1 MNNYTWGD
9 IQIESL
15 KKMFLNNDN
24 ITIDKLDEYKSNK
37 KYKTYLFAMPQACNE
52 AINYIT
58 NLIPVIKSY
67 ELTID
72 KDRIDLSTLIEDFK
86 CVQNIITKKRWNME
100 TENIIKFDDAT
111 GTAIIYYEAN
121 PKIIDSDT
129 ETSEKIEI
137 NKDCVRYIPLYIAA
151 ELYKDDDLTLSTVYM
166 NEFMNN
172 IGTIANRTSFVVNNT
187 INPIYTIEG

>member
-1 MNNYTWGD
+1 MTWGE

-15 KKMFLNNDN
+15 KKMFLNNDELKVDDLE
-24 ITIDKLDEYKSNK
+24 TYKTNK
-37 KYKTYLFAMPQACNE
+37 KYKTYLYAMPQACNE
-52 AINYIT
+52 AINYII

-72 KDRIDLSTLIEDFK
+72 KERIDLSTLINDFK
-86 CVQNIITKKRWNME
+86 CVQNIITTRKWNME
-100 TENIIKFDDAT
+100 TNSVIKFDEAN

-129 ETSEKIEI
+129 EASESIGI

-172 IGTIANRTSFVVNNT
+172 IGTIANRTSFVVNNS

>member
-1 MNNYTWGD
+1 MTWGE

-15 KKMFLNNDN
+15 KKMFLNNDDLK
-24 ITIDKLDEYKSNK
+24 IDDLETYKTNK
-37 KYKTYLFAMPQACNE
+37 KYKTYIYAMPQACNE

-72 KDRIDLSTLIEDFK
+72 KERIDLSTLIDDFK
-86 CVQNIITKKRWNME
+86 CVQNIITTRKWNME
-100 TENIIKFDDAT
+100 TNSVIKFDEAN

-121 PKIIDSDT
+121 PKIMDSNT
-129 ETSEKIEI
+129 ETSESIEI

-172 IGTIANRTSFVVNNT
+172 IGTIANRTSFVVNNS

>member
-1 MNNYTWGD
+1 MTWGE

-15 KKMFLNNDN
+15 KKMFLNNDDLK
-24 ITIDKLDEYKSNK
+24 IDDLETYKTNK
-37 KYKTYLFAMPQACNE
+37 KYKTYIYAMPQACNE

-72 KDRIDLSTLIEDFK
+72 KERIDLSTLIDDFK
-86 CVQNIITKKRWNME
+86 CVQNIITTRKWNME
-100 TENIIKFDDAT
+100 TNSVIKFDEAN
-111 GTAIIYYEAN
+111 GTAIMYYEAN
-121 PKIIDSDT
+121 PKIIDSNT
-129 ETSEKIEI
+129 ETSESIEI

-172 IGTIANRTSFVVNNT
+172 IGTIANRTSFVVNNS

>member
-1 MNNYTWGD
+1 MTWGE

-15 KKMFLNNDN
+15 KKMFLNNDDLK
-24 ITIDKLDEYKSNK
+24 IDDLETYKTNK
-37 KYKTYLFAMPQACNE
+37 KYKTYIYAMPQACNE

-72 KDRIDLSTLIEDFK
+72 KERIDLSTLIDDFK
-86 CVQNIITKKRWNME
+86 CVQNIITTRKWNME
-100 TENIIKFDDAT
+100 TNSVIKFDEAN

-121 PKIIDSDT
+121 PKIIDSNT
-129 ETSEKIEI
+129 ETSESIEI

-172 IGTIANRTSFVVNNT
+172 IGTITNRTSFVVNNS

>member
-1 MNNYTWGD
+1 MTWGE

-15 KKMFLNNDN
+15 KKMFLNNDDLKVDDLE
-24 ITIDKLDEYKSNK
+24 TYKTNK
-37 KYKTYLFAMPQACNE
+37 KYKTYLYAMPQACNE

-58 NLIPVIKSY
+58 NLIPMIKSY

-72 KDRIDLSTLIEDFK
+72 KERMDLSALIDDFK
-86 CVQNIITKKRWNME
+86 CVQNIITTRKWNME
-100 TENIIKFDDAT
+100 TNSVIKFDEAN

-129 ETSEKIEI
+129 ETSESIEI

-172 IGTIANRTSFVVNNT
+172 IGTIANRTSFVVNNS

>member
-1 MNNYTWGD
+1 MTWGE

-15 KKMFLNNDN
+15 KKMFLNNDELKVDDLE
-24 ITIDKLDEYKSNK
+24 TYKTNK
-37 KYKTYLFAMPQACNE
+37 KYKTYIYAMPQACNE

-67 ELTID
+67 ELIID
-72 KDRIDLSTLIEDFK
+72 KERIDLSTLIDDFK
-86 CVQNIITKKRWNME
+86 CVQNIITTRKWAME
-100 TENIIKFDDAT
+100 TNSIIKFDDAN

-121 PKIIDSDT
+121 PKIINSST
-129 ETSEKIEI
+129 EISEKIEI
-137 NKDCVRYIPLYIAA
+137 NKDCLRYIPLYIAA

-172 IGTIANRTSFVVNNT
+172 IGTIASRTSFVVNNS

>member
-1 MNNYTWGD
+1 MTWGE

-15 KKMFLNNDN
+15 KKMFLNNDDLKVDDLE
-24 ITIDKLDEYKSNK
+24 TYKTNK
-37 KYKTYLFAMPQACNE
+37 KYKTYLYAMPQACNE

-72 KDRIDLSTLIEDFK
+72 KERIDLSTLIDAFK
-86 CVQNIITKKRWNME
+86 CVQNIITTRKWNME
-100 TENIIKFDDAT
+100 TNSVIKFDEAN

-129 ETSEKIEI
+129 ETSESIEI

-172 IGTIANRTSFVVNNT
+172 IGTIANRTSFVVNNS

>member
-1 MNNYTWGD
+1 MTWGE

-15 KKMFLNNDN
+15 KKMFLNND
-24 ITIDKLDEYKSNK
+24 DLEVDDLEKYKTNK
-37 KYKTYLFAMPQACNE
+37 KYKTYLYAMPQACNE

-72 KDRIDLSTLIEDFK
+72 KERMDLSTLIDDFK
-86 CVQNIITKKRWNME
+86 CVQNIITTRKWNME
-100 TENIIKFDDAT
+100 TNSVIKFDEAN

-129 ETSEKIEI
+129 ETSESIGI

-172 IGTIANRTSFVVNNT
+172 IGTIVNRTSFVVNNS

>member
-1 MNNYTWGD
+1 MTWGE

-15 KKMFLNNDN
+15 KKMFLNNDDLK
-24 ITIDKLDEYKSNK
+24 IDDLETYKTNK
-37 KYKTYLFAMPQACNE
+37 KYKTYLYAMPQACNE
-52 AINYIT
+52 AINYII

-72 KDRIDLSTLIEDFK
+72 KERIDLSTLINDFK
-86 CVQNIITKKRWNME
+86 CVQNIITTRKWNIE
-100 TENIIKFDDAT
+100 TNSVIKFDEAN

-129 ETSEKIEI
+129 EASESIGI

-172 IGTIANRTSFVVNNT
+172 IGTIANRTSFVVNNS

>member
-1 MNNYTWGD
+1 
-9 IQIESL
+9 
-15 KKMFLNNDN
+15 MFLNNDDLK
-24 ITIDKLDEYKSNK
+24 IDDLETYKTNK
-37 KYKTYLFAMPQACNE
+37 KYKTYIYAMPQACNE

-72 KDRIDLSTLIEDFK
+72 KERIDLSTLIDDFK
-86 CVQNIITKKRWNME
+86 CVQNIITTRKWNME
-100 TENIIKFDDAT
+100 TNSVIKFDEAN

-121 PKIIDSDT
+121 TKIIDSDT
-129 ETSEKIEI
+129 ETSESIEI

-172 IGTIANRTSFVVNNT
+172 IGTIANRTSFVVNNS

>member
-86 CVQNIITKKRWNME
+86 CVQNIITNKRWNME

-111 GTAIIYYEAN
+111 GTAIIY
-121 PKIIDSDT
+121 T
-129 ETSEKIEI
+129 T
-137 NKDCVRYIPLYIAA
+137 LYCC
-151 ELYKDDDLTLSTVYM
+151 
-166 NEFMNN
+166 
-172 IGTIANRTSFVVNNT
+172 
-187 INPIYTIEG
+187 

>member
-86 CVQNIITKKRWNME
+86 CVQNIITNKRWNME

-121 PKIIDSDT
+121 PKMI
-129 ETSEKIEI
+129 K
-137 NKDCVRYIPLYIAA
+137 
-151 ELYKDDDLTLSTVYM
+151 
-166 NEFMNN
+166 
-172 IGTIANRTSFVVNNT
+172 
-187 INPIYTIEG
+187 

>member
-1 MNNYTWGD
+1 MTWGE

-15 KKMFLNNDN
+15 KKMFLNNDDLK
-24 ITIDKLDEYKSNK
+24 IDDLETYKTNK
-37 KYKTYLFAMPQACNE
+37 KYKTYIYAMPQACNE
-52 AINYIT
+52 AINYIA

-72 KDRIDLSTLIEDFK
+72 KERIDLSTLIDDFK
-86 CVQNIITKKRWNME
+86 CVQNIITTRKWNME
-100 TENIIKFDDAT
+100 TNSVIKFDEAN

-129 ETSEKIEI
+129 ETSESIEI

-172 IGTIANRTSFVVNNT
+172 IGTIANRTSFVVNNS

>member
-1 MNNYTWGD
+1 MTWGE

-15 KKMFLNNDN
+15 KKMFLNNDDLK
-24 ITIDKLDEYKSNK
+24 IDDLETYKTNK
-37 KYKTYLFAMPQACNE
+37 KYKTYIYAMPQACNE

-72 KDRIDLSTLIEDFK
+72 KERIDLSTLIDDFK
-86 CVQNIITKKRWNME
+86 CVQNIITTRKWNME
-100 TENIIKFDDAT
+100 TNSIIKFDEAN

-121 PKIIDSDT
+121 TKIIDSDT
-129 ETSEKIEI
+129 ETSESIEI

-172 IGTIANRTSFVVNNT
+172 IGTIANRTSFVVNNS

>member
-1 MNNYTWGD
+1 MTWGE

-15 KKMFLNNDN
+15 KKMFLNNDDLKVDN
-24 ITIDKLDEYKSNK
+24 LETYKTNK
-37 KYKTYLFAMPQACNE
+37 KYKTYLYAMPQACNE

-72 KDRIDLSTLIEDFK
+72 KERIDLSTLIDDFK
-86 CVQNIITKKRWNME
+86 CVQNIITTRKWNME
-100 TENIIKFDDAT
+100 TNSVIKFDEAN

-129 ETSEKIEI
+129 ETSESIGI

-172 IGTIANRTSFVVNNT
+172 IGTIANRTSFVVNNS

>member
-1 MNNYTWGD
+1 MTWGE

-15 KKMFLNNDN
+15 KKMFLNNDDLKVN
-24 ITIDKLDEYKSNK
+24 DLETYKTNK
-37 KYKTYLFAMPQACNE
+37 KYKTYIYAMPQACNE

-72 KDRIDLSTLIEDFK
+72 KERIDLSTLIDDFK
-86 CVQNIITKKRWNME
+86 CVQNIITTRKWNME
-100 TENIIKFDDAT
+100 TNSVIKFDESN

-129 ETSEKIEI
+129 ETSESIGI

-172 IGTIANRTSFVVNNT
+172 IGTIANRTSFVVNNS

>member
-1 MNNYTWGD
+1 MTWGE

-15 KKMFLNNDN
+15 KKMFLNNDDLKVN
-24 ITIDKLDEYKSNK
+24 DLETYKTNK
-37 KYKTYLFAMPQACNE
+37 KYKTYIYAMPQACNE

-72 KDRIDLSTLIEDFK
+72 KERIDLSTLIDDFK
-86 CVQNIITKKRWNME
+86 CVQNIITTRKWNME
-100 TENIIKFDDAT
+100 TNSVIKFDEAN

-129 ETSEKIEI
+129 ETSESIEI

-172 IGTIANRTSFVVNNT
+172 IGTIANRTSFVVNNS

>member
-1 MNNYTWGD
+1 MTWGE

-15 KKMFLNNDN
+15 KKMFLNNDDLK
-24 ITIDKLDEYKSNK
+24 IDDLETYKTNK
-37 KYKTYLFAMPQACNE
+37 KYKTYIYAMPQACNE

-72 KDRIDLSTLIEDFK
+72 KERIDLSTLIDDFK
-86 CVQNIITKKRWNME
+86 CVQNIITTRKWNME
-100 TENIIKFDDAT
+100 TNSVIKFDEAN

-121 PKIIDSDT
+121 TKIIDSDT
-129 ETSEKIEI
+129 ETSESIEI

-172 IGTIANRTSFVVNNT
+172 IGTIANRTSFVVNNS

>member
-1 MNNYTWGD
+1 MTWGE

-15 KKMFLNNDN
+15 KKMFLNNDDLK
-24 ITIDKLDEYKSNK
+24 IDDLETYKTNK
-37 KYKTYLFAMPQACNE
+37 KYKTYIYAMPQACNE

-72 KDRIDLSTLIEDFK
+72 KERIDLSTLIDDFK
-86 CVQNIITKKRWNME
+86 CVQNIITTRKWNME
-100 TENIIKFDDAT
+100 TNSVIKFDEAN

-121 PKIIDSDT
+121 TKIIDSDT
-129 ETSEKIEI
+129 ETSESIGI
-137 NKDCVRYIPLYIAA
+137 NKDCARYIPLYIAA

-172 IGTIANRTSFVVNNT
+172 IGTIANRTSFVVNNS